1 MRKFYDEFFHIS
13 KNGKIREK
21 VMLMR
26 TAITVVIM
34 VICLFAMSFTAY
46 AYFSH
51 NVTSGSNVIKAANFK
66 AEVSISINDP
76 SGETPE
82 LKEIDGKTRA
92 ADLKANTEYTMSL
105 KPGGTA
111 ETGFCVITADDCEQT
126 YHTQQLGVD
135 LSVEG
140 QRTPEV
146 KFTIVVSE
154 DTTVYVLSHWGTSSH
169 YEAFANRG
177 TAGELYITN
186 GNDDSNPVKL
196 TIGSTPISSGIPDE
210 GGEVPDENRGS
221 DETTTPTEPEQKVEK
236 HIVQSGETLSSI
248 AAKYGWSY
256 KALAAYNK
264 IDDPDKIK
272 AGQTIDIPPE
282 GWTIPETTTPED
294 TTTPSETTTT
304 PETTNPEGTEPTV
317 PNNTPEGSEPADSGE
332 PSETT
337 GDVQEDET
345 RPTEESTGESDT

>member
-26 TAITVVIM
+26 TAFTVVIM

-51 NVTSGSNVIKAANFK
+51 NVTSGSNVIKAANFE
-66 AEVSISINDP
+66 AIIAIDGPDDEA
-76 SGETPE
+76 PE
-82 LKEIDGKTRA
+82 LKKVDGKTYA
-92 ADLKANTEYTMSL
+92 ADLKANTKYTMSL

-111 ETGFCVITADDCEQT
+111 ETGFCVITAAGCDQT

-140 QRTPEV
+140 QRTPEI
-146 KFTIVVSE
+146 KFSLIVSE

-186 GNDDSNPVKL
+186 GNDSENPVKL
-196 TIGSTPISSGIPDE
+196 TIRSTPISSGIPDE
-210 GGEVPDENRGS
+210 SGEVPDENKGS

-256 KALAAYNK
+256 KALAAYNG
-264 IDDPDKIK
+264 IDDPNKIK

-294 TTTPSETTTT
+294 ITTP
-304 PETTNPEGTEPTV
+304 PETTNPEGTEPTE
-317 PNNTPEGSEPADSGE
+317 PNTTPEGSKPTDSGE
-332 PSETT
+332 SSETT

-345 RPTEESTGESDT
+345 QPTEESTGESDT

>member
-26 TAITVVIM
+26 TAFTVVIM

-76 SGETPE
+76 SGEAPE
-82 LKEIDGKTRA
+82 LKEIDGKTHA

-111 ETGFCVITADDCEQT
+111 ETGFCVITADGCEQT

-169 YEAFANRG
+169 YEAFANKDS
-177 TAGELYITN
+177 AGELYITN
-186 GNDDSNPVKL
+186 GNGKENPVKL
-196 TIGSTPISSGIPDE
+196 TIGNTPVSSGIPNE
-210 GGEVPDENRGS
+210 GGEVPDENKGY
-221 DETTTPTEPEQKVEK
+221 DETTIPTVPEQNEY
-236 HIVQSGETLSSI
+236 IVQSGDTLGTI
-248 AAKYGWSY
+248 AKKFGWSVNE
-256 KALAAYNK
+256 LAVYNE
-264 IDDPDKIK
+264 IEDPNKIK

-282 GWTIPETTTPED
+282 GWTIPEDTTPRR
-294 TTTPSETTTT
+294 PQPLPKQRQLLRSQS
-304 PETTNPEGTEPTV
+304 PLRAAKLPRR
-317 PNNTPEGSEPADSGE
+317 
-332 PSETT
+332 
-337 GDVQEDET
+337 QELYQKT
-345 RPTEESTGESDT
+345 